1 MDVKNT
7 LRDVKTG
14 TKEAAR
20 EVDGHQL
27 KDDVGNAGDRIRDGL
42 GKFGDKVR
50 DEADEADRNAHETG
64 RQDDQRT
71 PLNPLAKRRAAGL
84 RVGRQRMVRQDDGP
98 PDRTIA

>member
-50 DEADEADRNAHETG
+50 DEADQAHRNVHETG
-64 RQDDQRT
+64 DT
-71 PLNPLAKRRAAGL
+71 TTTERR
-84 RVGRQRMVRQDDGP
+84 
-98 PDRTIA
+98 

>member
-50 DEADEADRNAHETG
+50 DEADEAHRNVHETG
-64 RQDDQRT
+64 DKT
-71 PLNPLAKRRAAGL
+71 TSERR
-84 RVGRQRMVRQDDGP
+84 
-98 PDRTIA
+98 